1 MAKRRFISQL
11 PAIHQ
16 TQTLQK
22 FWSATVDQVF
32 QPGQTQSINALIGR
46 KPSYY
51 DPKKDFYKSEVNAE
65 RAYYQLEPAMTAQST
80 GNTTFSDL
88 FFYQDLVNN
97 LRFQGAIV
105 DDHQRLFEEDYYS
118 WCPPV
123 NIHKLSHYREYYW
136 LPDGPPILVLSGTKV
151 AYSTDGSTATFAL
164 PSASD
169 EALAR
174 LMVTVDNEVLQGGYS
189 VTASNL
195 VFETAPPAGKLLTIL
210 ACDTTKSYAIETTID
225 QLTQQTN
232 VTTHEERDLG
242 SIPSWAHEMRVEI
255 RENSGK
261 LSYQIRKDST
271 GKFFLETPK
280 TETPN
285 TFDPLYVVI
294 EKTSFMRSQW
304 SSNNHWYHKS
314 VMIYNGENYKPV
326 RSERPI
332 IEFNGDVKLSN
343 YGFNR
348 IPDISVWYHGN
359 LIPTSLNGWNISSQ
373 GPALFDGQPV
383 FEKTAVL
390 VEPSEKYYGITY
402 VSGPNSN
409 QIPDSVHAYDSESLA
424 FDAFGNYV
432 GEGHP
437 GAVETMWDND
447 GGLEGDLVIAVQETT
462 VQEYDLFTF
471 LGDGKEY
478 WYDGTVWK
486 SGQEFSSEGPLFDVF
501 DKDGVNLATYPGL
514 ENYKGSRIFGF
525 KKLTNGTN
533 DSKLGFPVS
542 RNKFGNIEFQDFLSS
557 EQLTSDAGPYT
568 EFKYFAK
575 SKKVGNSLV
584 TSFGSNWIPAGTSTQ
599 SQNADGFFQIPLN
612 LQANPLNDDVTT
624 ISANNWNDHFKPV
637 LAGNDWTQPSE
648 TFDLS
653 LGRKIIQ
660 NRSPLLRTMMMS
672 SNASLDFMKTA
683 MYVEREYTRYR
694 NKFAQALKTY
704 AQTTG
709 IFSESQAKTTTLN
722 AILTQL
728 KIAKTVDFPFANNGV
743 AGGEWFI
750 PASAAYLGMSP
761 LWAPEFVVERGTK
774 GATLMVR
781 GHDGSLIPGFTRS
794 DDVDA
799 VLARDGSN
807 VLYLGTQQVDY
818 RDFTMLALEEQIY
831 DSVMADLK
839 PRRRPIFDIKK
850 FTAGKFRKTKDD
862 GGIADYSREET
873 LQVARPM
880 FERWVSQNRFK
891 YRENK
896 IFNDANPFTWNLRSL
911 KDRDGESIPGY
922 WRGLYQWYFD
932 TDRPHTHPWEMMGWT
947 QKPTW
952 WDAHYSWTDPQ
963 KRTELIY
970 AIEIGLVDPVAH
982 EYDETYQRLGFRDV
996 VPVGL
1001 SGELLDPFQAGI
1013 VVDAGINDYAAEW
1026 DFGDMAPIEHAWWTS
1041 HVTSFTYAEMSY
1053 LLKPARF
1060 VEGNWLTADKILVH
1074 GDQWIS
1080 KSSGVRNF
1088 DQSSLVHNEK
1098 QNDKYVRVLGI
1109 QTWISDYIRSLGQ
1122 DVTTVLGNRV
1132 RTLGVNL
1139 AHKLGGFIDVA
1150 SLKTFT
1156 ENSGLIPQEDV
1167 LTALY
1172 RSPSI
1177 REEFYGGVIVE
1188 WTGRTWRVYGYDTVD
1203 PVFKIM
1209 PIKPTGNRV
1218 KITIGDETVNS
1229 VDWLPNTYYQAGV
1242 LVFYKNT
1249 NYRAIKTH
1257 TSGSKFEQEF
1267 WKAES
1272 TGKQTPAGSVTW
1284 FSDHEDEIVRIP
1296 YNTEFDSRQDVADF
1310 LNGYQAWLE
1319 SRGWKFDEYDS
1330 DFNAVRDW
1338 RWSTLEFLQ
1347 WSQVNWEKGTF
1358 IALSPASQNVKF
1370 TCSFGTVQNVEQ
1382 MVNGT
1387 YSMLDKMGYS
1397 IPSSTVTVNRM
1408 DDEITV
1414 GVTEGGIFGMRLFVS
1429 EVEQAI
1435 VFKNTTIFS
1444 DVIYDPLFNIR
1455 QNRIRLI
1462 TLLSTDWVGRF
1473 DAPGFVITDNRLVP
1487 SFDKQV
1493 EDIRYMF
1500 GIEEALSLPLRDN
1513 ARHQIGYQSRSY
1525 LENLM
1530 YNEVN
1535 QFEFYQG
1542 MIQQKGAP
1550 GVFGKL
1556 LRNDELTS
1564 TQNLSFLEEWAFRTG
1579 LYGATDKDETFEFM
1593 LGSSDIKNEP
1603 QLIEFTNSLW
1613 NEFTFNASLWNP
1625 DLTQD
1630 LNVLDQQ
1637 DDSVVSIYREGN
1649 SSYDKRWIVPPKG
1662 DAFTVISDYTKHK
1675 GWLSTPGYVRLDE
1688 VDYAAP
1694 TFDAFNT
1701 LIKSK
1706 KNDLVI
1712 GERIWVYDDGNQSWN
1727 VFRAVKN
1734 GSNDQDSTPNTVQS
1748 FATND
1753 NSLGGTKITLEF
1765 DHDIQANDLIY
1776 LSKDVNIDSE
1786 ISGVYRVLAADA
1798 NYFVISAEVLAD
1810 KDYLDP
1816 EFAPRVM
1823 KLESVRTSKKSTE
1836 TVSYLTSFKCVR
1848 ASSSNLTGWNQ
1859 GTNSTPEFFSGSG
1872 ILPSID
1878 GYGSFEQNDMVLLK
1892 DQINSSQN
1900 GVYQFTKVP
1909 SSSDLSWK
1917 LEKVSKFAI
1926 VSIYGGNN
1934 QGGWFGDTD
1943 PQNENGVKFAK
1954 TDFANGD
1961 LLYVDVCYE
1970 VSVQNLLSPNV
1981 ARWVVYQWNGT
1992 SFVSYRKQPPLVRR
2006 DLIRDIK
2013 IFDTASSRSDRT
2025 LNAKPLLYSDMVVF
2039 DPVHGM
2045 IPGVADTEIWYKLE
2059 NDPAYYNAG
2068 NGVTN
2073 IGSQWGDMEVGRL
2086 WWDVST
2092 AKFLLSET
2100 NSELDDAERRYRQIN
2115 WGKLAPGASVDV
2127 YEWVKSSISP
2137 SDWQK
2142 QYESDSNPNVYD
2154 GPVMNPENPSWVETM
2169 EWDEKLQ
2176 KEITVYYFWVKNR
2189 KFVPAHRDFRNV
2201 SAFEVANIISNPLGS
2216 GISFVAPISSNML
2229 MVAGVSQFLTETSS
2243 LQFTVAR
2250 NDSQTLKHAEWKIMR
2265 KGDDASLPDVS
2276 LWNKVT
2282 TSLAARDVWGTA
2294 IPDPRR
2300 FQTDKVGF
2308 DVERGQNLFSSVEG
2322 ARKHVT
2328 QWLNRLFA
2336 SSRFADERRSP
2347 EILNMLE
2354 DSEDGMKWMQ
2364 KSGSYYIQPIPTS
2377 LFKNRYPMTTQ
2388 GSSDFSSDTDDKLLY
2403 SLIQGE
2409 AYWSVNSSN
2418 HVGRYDYKS
2427 TIDQLDGQ
2435 GADGD
2440 RALVEGTASTGGF
2453 WTLWTKMS
2461 GEWKLTQIQRFNTA
2475 DTWSIVDWYAEGYSA
2490 TDEPS
2495 IVFASTQERDLATIN
2510 STVKLVKV
2518 INDGTGR
2525 WMWNTKVD
2533 GIWEIVAKEKATIQI
2548 SDRVWSTTGNVLDL
2562 SGLTVSEFQ
2571 THDVKSLVENR
2582 DRGYE
2587 INALLHI
2594 LREEILTNLEINSFF
2609 FGIINYVHTEQDFVD
2624 WVFKTSFAYVT
2635 GYNDKLTQTP
2645 VANVDLTSNLLS
2657 YINEVKPY
2665 HVKVRDFVSKYGVN
2679 TDIAKVH
2686 ASDYN
2691 KPAYYDKTL
2700 GKFRILDPNFTF
2712 DKIILKTGAWAEW
2725 YKEWVSNGPESKLIR
2740 KLNITAKYNENA
2752 EIHVTSSLLMT
2763 ISVTAPGATPTDSV
2777 FETLFAGSGYSQVH
2791 PFDHTPQART
2801 SIAAFKDG
2809 LRMDPDLIGYDP
2821 INKLVHM
2828 AAGGAGSLELLSFGY
2843 GATGVV
2849 RYVKSF
2855 TKTTS
2860 VNSFDLGGGYVF
2872 VSGNP
2877 NSARAMTES
2886 DVLVTLNGEFT
2897 NNFTVAN
2904 GILTINDT
2912 TNGPVQVAILAS
2924 DGTDMAK
2931 VHSKSFK
2938 GAALAGKTFAE
2949 LLSQMNSD
2957 WASRW
2962 PFGHHYIVEVDGKRV
2977 TPEFIHNVEINSV
2990 NKILYM
2996 DRDPEPSSAPGT
3008 DYVSPSNLIAAL
3020 DGIVRPIANGIYK
3033 QFTIPQTTRMVEI
3046 GFTSDPSKIVVTD
3059 VNGALGPAGA
3069 QIVVGKPGPNIDPY
3083 LLYDPN
3089 TLTNTAVTW
3098 SAITGTTWN
3107 TWTSSVFDGNTSDD
3121 PQAFST
3127 VPPNTKLVIFQDR
3140 LFFMGT
3146 LTSDLVINVTEVDM
3160 IPSDMTGWVHADA
3173 DFLKIGENLLW
3184 LGDENGL
3191 MTATDLTNPN
3201 ANFAFADVVTTKFP
3215 GAQLVT
3221 ITEFNSPEAMDTR
3234 THVYVASGY
3243 TAFPISALVPFH
3255 RLADGSLDGSAYWV
3269 TLNGRKMKY
3278 GTDFVISNLEDAWD
3292 VIGYGEGNLDA
3303 GEMAKIGTVNG
3314 YGFENGYDAA
3324 IHTFDDIDSNGNS
3337 RFRTE
3342 TITASIPVSSHQIE
3356 INPPSGS
3363 FVCDLGV
3370 FDSNGQPMIKVQSD
3384 PQAGEYSVSGQLH
3397 VSDGVYKFAA
3407 SDSLKTVTI
3416 SYKYAVPAYSVI
3428 TQMRDY
3434 DHMPMLTDG
3443 NNRTQKFWDDFYWD
3457 IDTAAVK
3464 FLVPISSGDQVI
3476 ITVFAAEEATETKIE
3491 TITMI
3496 DNSVRTQN
3504 MNANNSTGDV
3514 YDSVSAIKVQSK
3526 LPL

>member
-174 LMVTVDNEVLQGGYS
+174 LMVTVDNEVLQGGYG

-225 QLTQQTN
+225 PLTQQTN

-242 SIPSWAHEMRVEI
+242 SIPPWAHDMRVEI

-271 GKFFLETPK
+271 GKFFLEAPK
-280 TETPN
+280 AETPN
-285 TFDPLYVVI
+285 PFDPLYVVI

-304 SSNNHWYHKS
+304 SLKNHWYHKS

-348 IPDISVWYHGN
+348 IPDISVWYNGN
-359 LIPTSLNGWNISSQ
+359 LSPTSLNGWNISSQ

-383 FEKTAVL
+383 FEETAVL

-402 VSGPNSN
+402 VSGPTSN
-409 QIPDSVHAYDSESLA
+409 QIPPAVHAYDSESLA

-478 WYDGTVWK
+478 WYDGTTWK
-486 SGQEFSSEGPLFDVF
+486 LGQEFSSEGPLFDVF

-525 KKLTNGTN
+525 KKLTSGTN

-557 EQLTSDAGPYT
+557 EQLTSSAGPYT

-761 LWAPEFVVERGTK
+761 LWTPEFIVERGTK

-781 GHDGSLIPGFTRS
+781 GHDGSLIPGVTRS

-850 FTAGKFRKTKDD
+850 FTAGKFRKTKAD

-911 KDRDGESIPGY
+911 KDRDGENIPGY

-952 WDAHYSWTDPQ
+952 WDAFYSWTDAT
-963 KRTELIY
+963 KRAALI
-970 AIEIGLVDPVAH
+970 AAVEAGLVDPTTG
-982 EYDETYQRLGFRDV
+982 ELDITYKRDGFASC

-1001 SGELLDPFQAGI
+1001 TGDLLDPFQAGI

-1150 SLKTFT
+1150 SVKTFT

-1203 PVFKIM
+1203 PVFKIL

-1267 WKAES
+1267 WQAES

-1550 GVFGKL
+1550 GVFSKL

-1603 QLIEFTNSLW
+1603 QLIEFEDSLW
-1613 NEFTFNASLWNP
+1613 DQFTFNVSLWNP

-1630 LNVLDQQ
+1630 LDVLDQQ

-1649 SSYDKRWIVPPKG
+1649 SSYEKRWIVPPKG

-1706 KNDLVI
+1706 QNDLVI
-1712 GERIWVYDDGNQSWN
+1712 GERIWVYEDGNQSWN

-1734 GSNDQDSTPNTVQS
+1734 GPNDQIPDSYGNPTPNTVQS
-1748 FATND
+1748 FATNTD
-1753 NSLGGTKITLEF
+1753 IIIGSTIEGTKITLEF
-1765 DHDIQANDLIY
+1765 DHDILEGDLIY

-1786 ISGVYRVLAADA
+1786 ISGVYRVLAAAA

-1823 KLESVRTSKKSTE
+1823 KLESVRIKSTNPAD
-1836 TVSYLTSFKCVR
+1836 V
-1848 ASSSNLTGWNQ
+1848 GMI
-1859 GTNSTPEFFSGSG
+1859 STLSPT
-1872 ILPSID
+1872 
-1878 GYGSFEQNDMVLLK
+1878 YGSTL
-1892 DQINSSQN
+1892 
-1900 GVYQFTKVP
+1900 
-1909 SSSDLSWK
+1909 
-1917 LEKVSKFAI
+1917 
-1926 VSIYGGNN
+1926 
-1934 QGGWFGDTD
+1934 
-1943 PQNENGVKFAK
+1943 
-1954 TDFANGD
+1954 ANGE

-1970 VSVQNLLSPNV
+1970 VGVQNLLAPNV

-1992 SFVSYRKQPPLVRR
+1992 AFVPYRKQPPLVRR
-2006 DLIRDIK
+2006 DLIRDVK

-2100 NSELDDAERRYRQIN
+2100 HSELDDAERRYRQIN

-2137 SDWQK
+2137 ADWQK
-2142 QYESDSNPNVYD
+2142 QYEADSNPNLYD

-2169 EWDEKLQ
+2169 EWDEKLH
-2176 KEITVYYFWVKNR
+2176 KEVTVYYFWVKNR
-2189 KFVPAHRDFRNV
+2189 KFVPAHKDFRNV
-2201 SAFEVANIISNPLGS
+2201 SAFEVANIISNPVGS

-2229 MVAGVSQFLTETSS
+2229 MLAGVSQFLTETSS
-2243 LQFTVAR
+2243 VQFTVAR

-2308 DVERGQNLFSSVEG
+2308 DVEHGQNLFSSVTG

-2336 SSRFADERRSP
+2336 SSRFVDERRTP
-2347 EILNMLE
+2347 TVPNVKE

-2364 KSGSYYIQPIPTS
+2364 TSGSYYIQPVPTA
-2377 LFKNRYPMTTQ
+2377 LFDKRYLMTTQ
-2388 GSSDFSSDTDDKLLY
+2388 GSDDYSLDTNDKLIY
-2403 SLIQGE
+2403 SMIQGE
-2409 AYWSVNSSN
+2409 AYWSVLSDT
-2418 HVGRYDYKS
+2418 HTGRYDYVA
-2427 TIDQLDGQ
+2427 TISQLTSGF

-2440 RALVEGTASTGGF
+2440 RVLVQGTVSTGGF
-2453 WTLWTKMS
+2453 WTLWTKAA
-2461 GEWKLTQIQRFNTA
+2461 GEWKLTQIQRFDTS
-2475 DTWSIVDWYAEGYSA
+2475 DTWSIVDWYADGYSA

-2495 IVFASTQERDLATIN
+2495 VVFASPQARDVATIN

-2518 INDGTGR
+2518 LNDGTGR

-2533 GIWEIVAKEKATIQI
+2533 GVWTIVAKEKATIQL
-2548 SDRVWSTTGNVLDL
+2548 SDKVWTATGNILDL
-2562 SGLTVSEFQ
+2562 KDLTVSEFQ
-2571 THDVKSLVENR
+2571 ALDVKTMVENR

-2587 INALLHI
+2587 INAFLHK
-2594 LREEILTNLEINSFF
+2594 LREDILTNVEINSFF
-2609 FGIINYVHTEQDFVD
+2609 FSVVNYVHTEQDFVD

-2679 TDIAKVH
+2679 PDVAKVH

-2691 KPAYYDKTL
+2691 KPAYYDKAL
-2700 GKFRILDPNFTF
+2700 GKLRILDPNFTF

-2725 YKEWVSNGPESKLIR
+2725 YKEWLSNGPESKLIR

-2752 EIHVTSSLLMT
+2752 KVHVTSSLLMT
-2763 ISVTAPGATPTDSV
+2763 VSVTAPGSTPTDSV
-2777 FETLFAGSGYSQVH
+2777 FETLYAGSGYAQAH

-2801 SIAAFKDG
+2801 AIAAFKDG

-2821 INKLVHM
+2821 INKLVNM
-2828 AAGGAGSLELLSFGY
+2828 AADGSGSLELLSFGY

-2855 TKTTS
+2855 TKTSS

-2877 NSARAMTES
+2877 TSARAMTES

-2924 DGTDMAK
+2924 DGTAMAK

-2949 LLSQMNSD
+2949 LLSQMNSN
-2957 WASRW
+2957 WAARW

-2977 TPEFIHNVEINSV
+2977 TPDFVHNAQSNSV
-2990 NKILYM
+2990 NKILYL
-2996 DRDPEPSSAPGT
+2996 DRDPEPSSALGT
-3008 DYVSPSNLIAAL
+3008 GYVSPSNLIAAHNGL
-3020 DGIVRPIANGIYK
+3020 VRPIANGIYK
-3033 QFTIPQTTRMVEI
+3033 QFTIPKTTRIVEI
-3046 GFTSDPSKIVVTD
+3046 GFTSDPSKIVVMD
-3059 VNGALGPAGA
+3059 VNGVLGPAGA
-3069 QIVVGKPGPNIDPY
+3069 QIVVGKPGPNVDPY

-3089 TLTNTAVTW
+3089 TLNNTAATW
-3098 SAITGTTWN
+3098 SAITSTTWN

-3121 PQAFST
+3121 PQVFST
-3127 VPPNTKLVIFQDR
+3127 VPSNAKLVIFQDR

-3201 ANFAFADVVTTKFP
+3201 ANFTFTDVVDTKFP

-3234 THVYVASGY
+3234 THVFKASGY
-3243 TAFPISALVPFH
+3243 TAFPISAITPFR
-3255 RLADGSLDGSAYWV
+3255 RLSDGSIDGSSYWV
-3269 TLNGRKMKY
+3269 TLNGKRMKF
-3278 GTDFVISNLEDAWD
+3278 GVDFVISSLEDAWD
-3292 VIGYGEGNLDA
+3292 AIGYGEGNFDA
-3303 GEMAKIGTVNG
+3303 NELEHTGTVAG
-3314 YGFENGYDAA
+3314 YGFNNQYDPST
-3324 IHTFDDIDSNGNS
+3324 HTFQEIDEFGNPAIVANQ
-3337 RFRTE
+3337 RV
-3342 TITASIPVSSHQIE
+3342 A
-3356 INPPSGS
+3356 
-3363 FVCDLGV
+3363 
-3370 FDSNGQPMIKVQSD
+3370 DSYEAEM
-3384 PQAGEYSVSGQLH
+3384 AL
-3397 VSDGVYKFAA
+3397 
-3407 SDSLKTVTI
+3407 
-3416 SYKYAVPAYSVI
+3416 
-3428 TQMRDY
+3428 RDY
-3434 DHMPMLTDG
+3434 DHMPMLVDG
-3443 NNRTQKFWDDFYWD
+3443 HNRPQQFWDEFHWD
-3457 IDTAAVK
+3457 METAAVK
-3464 FLVPISSGDQVI
+3464 FLVPVNDGDDVI
-3476 ITVFAAEEATETKIE
+3476 ITLFAAEKATDTVIE
-3491 TITMI
+3491 TIEIVDDTA
-3496 DNSVRTQN
+3496 RTQS
-3504 MNANNSTGDV
+3504 MNSTNSTGDI
-3514 YDSVSAIKVQSK
+3514 YDSVSANKVLSK